1 MKHNN
6 VSVFVT
12 HIGCPHMC
20 AFCNQRTITGN
31 TEIPHAS
38 DVERICSQALE
49 QVSDP
54 SESEIAFFGGSF
66 TAVPRDYMLEL
77 LLSANKFIGA
87 GKFKGIRISTRPD
100 YIDEQ
105 VLDIL
110 KQYGV
115 TSIELGAQSLC
126 DEVLEANERGH
137 TEQDVVNASK
147 LIKEYGFELG
157 LQMMVGLYK
166 SDPQC
171 EMYTAKRIIEL
182 APKTVRIYPV
192 VVLKGTKL
200 AELYDLGQYEMMTFE
215 QVIGLCAQMLKM
227 FNSAGID
234 VIKLGLHSSE
244 LVEQSIVAGYYHPA
258 LSEIV
263 QSRIFLDGIKTN
275 INGKTSL
282 DLVINSRCISIV
294 TGQKKS
300 NINALKELGV
310 TCSISTDDS
319 LSRQE
324 IIINGEKVNVFKIIG
339 DPGI

>member
-1 MKHNN
+1 
-6 VSVFVT
+6 
-12 HIGCPHMC
+12 MC

-31 TEIPHAS
+31 AEIPHAI

-49 QVSDP
+49 QVPDP

-66 TAVPRDYMLEL
+66 TAVAREYMLEL
-77 LLSANKFIGA
+77 LQAANKFVGS

-100 YIDEQ
+100 YIDDQ
-105 VLDIL
+105 VLAIL

-137 TEQDVVNASK
+137 TEHDVADSCR

-166 SDPQC
+166 SDAKR
-171 EMYTAKRIIEL
+171 EMYTAKRIAEL

-192 VVLKGTKL
+192 VVLEGTKL
-200 AELYDLGQYEMMTFE
+200 AQLYKTGQYEMMPFDE
-215 QVIGLCAQMLKM
+215 VIELCADMLRL
-227 FNSAGID
+227 FYRADID

-282 DLVINSRCISIV
+282 GLVINSRCISIV
-294 TGQKKS
+294 TGQKKC
-300 NINALKELGV
+300 NINALKDLGV
-310 TCSISTDDS
+310 TCHISTDDS

-339 DPGI
+339 DSGI